1 LRAASF
7 LLANSDPAFD
17 AGGHYPEH
25 HVVPVPVERPDG
37 AADLYHRH
45 EKVHDLCGLDVL
57 AQFDRQA
64 VSRRG
69 KPMEH
74 LLMAGSVIAMLP
86 SIVIFFTLQRYFIK
100 GVIMTGIKG

>member
-1 LRAASF
+1 MFLRS
-7 LLANSDPAFD
+7 SI
-17 AGGHYPEH
+17 AG
-25 HVVPVPVERPDG
+25 
-37 AADLYHRH
+37 
-45 EKVHDLCGLDVL
+45 
-57 AQFDRQA
+57 A

-86 SIVIFFTLQRYFIK
+86 SIIIFFTLQRYFIK